1 MKNVKF
7 AILAISLAL
16 SLILSTNQKASA
28 NECLD
33 RFAGNWMACTPEDK
47 QDIKDLIEAECGP
60 VKRYTVIFY
69 CPDGSGQNTTPGGKQ
84 QRE

>member
-7 AILAISLAL
+7 VSLAISLGLA
-16 SLILSTNQKASA
+16 LILSTNQKAIA
-28 NECLD
+28 NDCLD

-47 QDIKDLIEAECGP
+47 QDIKDLIEAECGL
-60 VKRYTVIFY
+60 VGYTVIFY